1 MVITLPSTILS
12 TLCSW
17 FTSLPF
23 LLVVDRFVLGSTV
36 VDILPVIVHVVEVVL
51 ASFAV
56 SSTVVFGD
64 PFRII
69 VFRATAPSVVEDGFL
84 IRIVAQ
90 YMKVIIAPFEVTPL
104 WWTVFRV
111 EAYPSVLFVLS
122 DGLSASVARCSG
134 TMGVGSP
141 WWVVMLVAACVSGPP
156 CALPCTPIVDV
167 VSLFID
173 EGLECLV
180 DRVDHLDI

>member
-1 MVITLPSTILS
+1 M
-12 TLCSW
+12 
-17 FTSLPF
+17 
-23 LLVVDRFVLGSTV
+23 
-36 VDILPVIVHVVEVVL
+36 PVIVHVVEAVL

-56 SSTVVFGD
+56 SSNVVLGD

-84 IRIVAQ
+84 LRIVAQ
-90 YMKVIIAPFEVTPL
+90 YMKVIIAPCKLTPL
-104 WWTVFRV
+104 WWTVIRV
-111 EAYPSVLFVLS
+111 EPYPSVLFVLS
-122 DGLSASVARCSG
+122 VGLSASVARCSG

-141 WWVVMLVAACVSGPP
+141 WWVVMLVVACVSTPP

-173 EGLECLV
+173 EGFECLI
-180 DRVDHLDI
+180 DRIDHLDIYIAGRLSG